1 MPTHPANSKLKN
13 RKKNYDW
20 FNSTD
25 NGEACGAAADS
36 TGPDDKPDGRFW
48 QCSETVGC
56 DSRSRKRAERGS
68 AIGYAASTA
77 ARLQVAQTAR
87 WENSLID
94 CDED

>member
-25 NGEACGAAADS
+25 NGDACGAAADS

-56 DSRSRKRAERGS
+56 DSRYRYPAKRGS
-68 AIGYAASTA
+68 PNGSAASSTS
-77 ARLQVAQTAR
+77 RLQVAQASR
-87 WENSLID
+87 WENSLVD
-94 CDED
+94 CDQD